1 MRVCYAA
8 VLAVLTALLL
18 AGLGCGAQPP
28 AGVVENGSNVS
39 RNGCTMNVRQIC
51 QNISNQPELE

>member
-1 MRVCYAA
+1 MRPFWPFWRLYSSPVSD
-8 VLAVLTALLL
+8 VEHN
-18 AGLGCGAQPP
+18 P

-51 QNISNQPELE
+51 QNIFNQPELE